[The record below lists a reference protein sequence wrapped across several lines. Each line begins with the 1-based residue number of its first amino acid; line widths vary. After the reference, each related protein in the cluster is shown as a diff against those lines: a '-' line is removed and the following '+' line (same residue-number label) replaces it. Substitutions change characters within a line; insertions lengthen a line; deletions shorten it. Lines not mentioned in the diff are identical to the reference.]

1 MPKKINPENVLIT
14 FTDEHGVR
22 VITLKELIES
32 GPPLTVEGDKMDFK
46 TVYLA

>member
-1 MPKKINPENVLIT
+1 MPTTINPENVLIT

-32 GPPLTVEGDKMDFK
+32 GPPLTVEGDDMQFK
-46 TVYLA
+46 AAYLV